1 MTPTEHKNSLQVQ
14 NGSIPFLYIPKPNT
28 SLNSEFHL
36 RREMIFSAPEWP
48 TLDET
53 ISSILEEETR
63 LTHQSP
69 TTRATDSRAA
79 LSLHTMPRAAS
90 LSKFGIQKRGK
101 GVCEHCKR
109 PGHIKENCYELHGFP
124 DPKSFCDHCK
134 KPGHT
139 RDGCYKLHGYPNE
152 WQQGKFNSNNTRPSQ
167 QNRAHQQNRT
177 HRQNRAHLTTSTGE
191 LSGSAAQ
198 ALEEFKSKL
207 ILADKDVATAG
218 PSSSISS
225 FYAGTYTGM
234 DNQSNPNNNYP
245 VPWIID
251 TGATNHM
258 SGSPKEFKTYLPCSE
273 KDKVRIAD
281 GSLSPRIH

>member
-1 MTPTEHKNSLQVQ
+1 MQ
-14 NGSIPFLYIPKPNT
+14 IFLEGLI
-28 SLNSEFHL
+28 SEFHL

-79 LSLHTMPRAAS
+79 LSLHTMPPAAS
-90 LSKFGIQKRGK
+90 LSKFGIQKKGK

-225 FYAGTYTGM
+225 FCAGAYTG
-234 DNQSNPNNNYP
+234 P
-245 VPWIID
+245 
-251 TGATNHM
+251 
-258 SGSPKEFKTYLPCSE
+258 E
-273 KDKVRIAD
+273 D
-281 GSLSPRIH
+281 GETSRDWDRA